1 MIGRNSSTLRLT
13 LIAGLSAFLVAGE
26 VRAETQV
33 GVQPGQQSAPD
44 RERPPISPEEIRSL
58 LPLLVPMPEQKQLAG
73 ELRAFLRSGDV
84 RSAANKLTVAIEV
97 GTLASI
103 LLDWVSHPALM
114 AALQSLP
121 DDLGDAASA
130 LSQPAAVNAVETT
143 ALEEALETERERAAA
158 LANELH
164 TVNRDFQALKTSRE
178 QDAASMSAATTE
190 LQASLKRQ
198 EERAEA
204 AAREL
209 AAVSKE
215 LATLRAARQRESM
228 SAASEIA
235 NLQQALV
242 RERERG
248 DDVAR
253 EWAARVDEMRA
264 LQETTER
271 QEVKA
276 NRWVFSLEG
285 IAMAGPADDSAGR
298 QSVVTTGAIAAP
310 VDGEA
315 ATSAAA
321 SDKNAIARATP
332 PLPSDDRLIAR
343 AEALFRSGDVSGA
356 RLLLERAQE
365 DGNAQATFLL
375 AETFD
380 PNALSTIGAV
390 GIRSDPERARELYR
404 HALALGVVRA
414 TARVEALK

>member
-1 MIGRNSSTLRLT
+1 
-13 LIAGLSAFLVAGE
+13 
-26 VRAETQV
+26 
-33 GVQPGQQSAPD
+33 
-44 RERPPISPEEIRSL
+44 
-58 LPLLVPMPEQKQLAG
+58 
-73 ELRAFLRSGDV
+73 
-84 RSAANKLTVAIEV
+84 
-97 GTLASI
+97 
-103 LLDWVSHPALM
+103 
-114 AALQSLP
+114 
-121 DDLGDAASA
+121 
-130 LSQPAAVNAVETT
+130 
-143 ALEEALETERERAAA
+143 
-158 LANELH
+158 
-164 TVNRDFQALKTSRE
+164 
-178 QDAASMSAATTE
+178 
-190 LQASLKRQ
+190 LKRQ

-204 AAREL
+204 AVREL
-209 AAVSKE
+209 ATVGKE

-264 LQETTER
+264 LQETTVR

-276 NRWVFSLEG
+276 DRWVFSLEG
-285 IAMAGPADDSAGR
+285 IAMAGAADDSAGQLR

-310 VDGEA
+310 ADGG
-315 ATSAAA
+315 AAA
-321 SDKNAIARATP
+321 SADKSATARATP
-332 PLPSDDRLIAR
+332 PPLPTDDRLIAR

-404 HALALGVVRA
+404 RALTLGVVRA
-414 TARVEALK
+414 TARMEALK

>member
-13 LIAGLSAFLVAGE
+13 LIAGFSAFLVAGE
-26 VRAETQV
+26 ARAEAQL
-33 GVQPGQQSAPD
+33 GVQPGQQSTLD
-44 RERPPISPEEIRSL
+44 RERPPVSPEEIRSL

-130 LSQPAAVNAVETT
+130 LSQPAAVNALETT
-143 ALEEALETERERAAA
+143 ALTEALETERERAAA
-158 LANELH
+158 LADELH
-164 TVNRDFQALKTSRE
+164 TVRRDFQALKTSRE
-178 QDAASMSAATTE
+178 QDVGSMSAATTE

-209 AAVSKE
+209 ATVSKE

-271 QEVKA
+271 QEIKA

-285 IAMAGPADDSAGR
+285 IAMAGPPDDSAGR

-310 VDGEA
+310 ADGGA
-315 ATSAAA
+315 AP
-321 SDKNAIARATP
+321 SDKGATARTTP
-332 PLPSDDRLIAR
+332 LLPTDDRLIAR

-404 HALALGVVRA
+404 RALTLGVVRA
-414 TARVEALK
+414 TARMEALK